1 MKLLL
6 AFLLLQSLLFA
17 TKFEDTYNK
26 LNTTVDSISKQLTPE
41 EKVSL
46 YYLILTTHD
55 KITSYLSIDKSKINN
70 LQNIEKKTLSLLEE
84 LSQKKVDKEKV
95 NKIKRLYLL
104 MNDEAQKLIKS
115 KKTNKPTTQKITYKD
130 KIIYRDKIVPQEK
143 IIYQDKIIT
152 KTNYFMIATV
162 ASITLFVGVLLG
174 YLLFR
179 RKASHQSDSS
189 QMPFANEIEDQNRR
203 LQEQLMQAQ
212 ESARRELKKCEKT
225 KENLYNEKSSLQKN
239 QEELQRELE
248 NLQFIK
254 RESCEELEE
263 KIKELENEKEELL
276 KNVEELQMHHNT
288 KESDNFAFEE
298 KLRSVQDQSQNINA
312 VLDTIADIAD
322 QTNLLALNAA
332 IEAARAGEHGRGFAV
347 VADEVRKLAERT
359 QKTLS
364 EVKVEISA
372 IVDAIASLKE

>member
-6 AFLLLQSLLFA
+6 ALILLPVFLLASDIETIYKELNS
-17 TKFEDTYNK
+17 EVDK
-26 LNTTVDSISKQLTPE
+26 LSKQLKPE

-55 KITSYLSIDKSKINN
+55 KITASLSIDKS
-70 LQNIEKKTLSLLEE
+70 QTNILKSIESKTLQTIDE
-84 LSQKKVDKEKV
+84 LSQNQDINKQELQKIKDLYLQMNQEATQLIQQEKRKKDTKKNIIYKEKIV
-95 NKIKRLYLL
+95 
-104 MNDEAQKLIKS
+104 
-115 KKTNKPTTQKITYKD
+115 YKN
-130 KIIYRDKIVPQEK
+130 KIVPQEK
-143 IIYQDKIIT
+143 IVYKDKIVA
-152 KTNYFMIATV
+152 KTDYLTLLATAISALLIGLFISYF
-162 ASITLFVGVLLG
+162 FV
-174 YLLFR
+174 
-179 RKASHQSDSS
+179 KKKSS
-189 QMPFANEIEDQNRR
+189 TSVEDKMPFSNEMEEQNKK
-203 LQEQLMQAQ
+203 LHEQLMLAQ
-212 ESARRELKKCEKT
+212 ESAK
-225 KENLYNEKSSLQKN
+225 
-239 QEELQRELE
+239 RELE
-248 NLQFIK
+248 SCQKENETLRNDNIALQRKENELQKELQNLQFIK

-263 KIKELENEKEELL
+263 KIKELEDEKKELL